1 MRVWYGFIAWLARN
15 ALFRPL
21 GGFRVT
27 GRENVPM
34 EGPVIIA
41 PVHVSYLD
49 PMLVGCTA
57 PREISYMAKQEL
69 FKNPLLAALIRSLNT
84 FPVRRGEND
93 SAAIREALRLLQAGR
108 ALLVFPE
115 GTRGDGEALG
125 QVQAGL
131 MMMAKRT
138 GAPIVP
144 IGLFGTHKAW
154 PRGQKRMRRHR
165 MAVHFGRPF
174 RLEELGPKPGREDFS
189 AALESR
195 LLDACADAGLRL
207 RTPDRPGLPAGS
219 GHPERS
225 PEPPG
230 PEAG

>member
-21 GGFRVT
+21 GGFSVT

-69 FKNPLLAALIRSLNT
+69 FRNPLLAALIRSLNT

-93 SAAIREALRLLQAGR
+93 SAAIREALRLLQSGR

-115 GTRGDGEALG
+115 GTRGDGETLG

-144 IGLFGTHKAW
+144 IGLYGTHKAW
-154 PRGQKRMRRHR
+154 PRGEKKMRRHR
-165 MAVHFGRPF
+165 MAVRYGQPF
-174 RLEELGPKPGREDFS
+174 RLEELGPKPSREDFT
-189 AALESR
+189 AALEGR
-195 LLDACADAGLRL
+195 LLAASAEAGLKL
-207 RTPDRPGLPAGS
+207 RTPDRPGRPAGS
-219 GHPERS
+219 DRPERS
-225 PEPPG
+225 LEPPG
-230 PEAG
+230 PETD